1 MRDSL
6 YDKRVFILTSAA
18 LSWLTFIG
26 NSWTTRP
33 NIFLKSNLQ
42 VKADLHFQPFSILI
56 FFFSYSRFSKK
67 NFESHLVKL
76 DDSYQQNFGLVQSQ
90 IYNCK
95 VEFWAREIESVDLP
109 RSVDRFLENSS
120 NFWNTCIFDLRNS
133 CQFVSCLK
141 ILHVKSEICQW
152 GLGRVRGSNFGLVY
166 FKIALEMNRV
176 PIFGVFQ
183 GLKEL
188 KKGQKLRK
196 QVLSI
201 CLVLRL
207 NGPLSCSIVNILN
220 LNRTHLLNTTMKRL
234 LTKIWIFQFVQEI
247 VRFWSSF
254 YACWTL

>member
-120 NFWNTCIFDLRNS
+120 NFWNIFHLLNS
-133 CQFVSCLK
+133 CRFMSWLK
-141 ILHVKSEICQW
+141 ILKSAIGW
-152 GLGRVRGSNFGLVY
+152 
-166 FKIALEMNRV
+166 
-176 PIFGVFQ
+176 VFQ
-183 GLKEL
+183 KPVQIMPMKFVNEGWGGLRTQIL
-188 KKGQKLRK
+188 GLWILR
-196 QVLSI
+196 
-201 CLVLRL
+201 
-207 NGPLSCSIVNILN
+207 
-220 LNRTHLLNTTMKRL
+220 
-234 LTKIWIFQFVQEI
+234 
-247 VRFWSSF
+247 
-254 YACWTL
+254 